1 VGPSEGE
8 KVDEGSIVRV
18 ARAPADPEATCEYE
32 PDGVALEATPE
43 SAGEPAIDQAIVT
56 TRTRT
61 STEAAART
69 RGWEI
74 RDGIRLRL

>member
-1 VGPSEGE
+1 VGPREGE
-8 KVDEGSIVRV
+8 AVGEGPIVRV
-18 ARAPADPEATCEYE
+18 AEATTDPEATCEYE
-32 PDGVALEATPE
+32 PDGVAVESTPE

-61 STEAAART
+61 SAEAAART
-69 RGWEI
+69 RGCEI